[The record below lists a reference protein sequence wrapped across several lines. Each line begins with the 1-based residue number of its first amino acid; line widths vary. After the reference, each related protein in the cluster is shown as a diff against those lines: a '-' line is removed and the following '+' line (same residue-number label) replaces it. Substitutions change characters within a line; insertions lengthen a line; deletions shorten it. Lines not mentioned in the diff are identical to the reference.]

1 MTEAIGQSEAFL
13 DFQERLSRVAPINR
27 PVLLIGERG
36 TGKELAAARLHYLS
50 GRWEAPFI
58 TLNCAS
64 LAPTLIEA
72 ELFGYERGAFTGAL
86 QRRSGRFESAEG
98 GTLFLDEIG
107 NVPLEVQ
114 GKILRVVE
122 YGSFERVGSPE
133 RIDVDV
139 RIVAATNADLPEL
152 VRRDQFKADLLD
164 RLAFE
169 VLVVPP
175 LRARWGDVLLLARH
189 FAARMAKEL
198 GRPETPVIGDAAA
211 AALERHPWPG
221 NVRELKNLV
230 ERAVYRS
237 DTALISEVEFDPF
250 RSPHA
255 PLARPERPAREETPV
270 PKEESPKVMMKAA
283 VWDLQVRMLEA
294 ALRRAQYNQRKA
306 AAALGLTYNQFRG
319 LYRRYRTQRRE
330 TME

>member
-1 MTEAIGQSEAFL
+1 
-13 DFQERLSRVAPINR
+13 
-27 PVLLIGERG
+27 
-36 TGKELAAARLHYLS
+36 
-50 GRWEAPFI
+50 
-58 TLNCAS
+58 
-64 LAPTLIEA
+64 
-72 ELFGYERGAFTGAL
+72 
-86 QRRSGRFESAEG
+86 
-98 GTLFLDEIG
+98 
-107 NVPLEVQ
+107 
-114 GKILRVVE
+114 
-122 YGSFERVGSPE
+122 
-133 RIDVDV
+133 
-139 RIVAATNADLPEL
+139 
-152 VRRDQFKADLLD
+152 
-164 RLAFE
+164 
-169 VLVVPP
+169 
-175 LRARWGDVLLLARH
+175 
-189 FAARMAKEL
+189 MAKEL

-221 NVRELKNLV
+221 NVRGLKNLV
-230 ERAVYRS
+230 ERAVDRT

>member
-1 MTEAIGQSEAFL
+1 
-13 DFQERLSRVAPINR
+13 VAPINR

-50 GRWEAPFI
+50 GRWERPFV

-86 QRRSGRFESAEG
+86 QRRPGRFESAEG

-122 YGSFERVGSPE
+122 YNSFERVGSAE

-139 RIVAATNADLPEL
+139 RIVAATNADLREL
-152 VRRDQFKADLLD
+152 VRRAQFKPDLLD
-164 RLAFE
+164 RLSFE

-175 LRARWGDVLLLARH
+175 LRARRGDVLLLARH

-198 GRPETPVIGDAAA
+198 GRTEAPVIAEEACRGA
-211 AALERHPWPG
+211 R
-221 NVRELKNLV
+221 
-230 ERAVYRS
+230 
-237 DTALISEVEFDPF
+237 T
-250 RSPHA
+250 A
-255 PLARPERPAREETPV
+255 PLARQRARTQERRGAGGLPVGFNPRLRGRVRPLPLPACPERAARAVRRRRRAEGGP
-270 PKEESPKVMMKAA
+270 PRQSLKAA
-283 VWDLQVRMLEA
+283 VWALQVRLLEE
-294 ALRRAQYNQRKA
+294 ALGRSKHNQRKA
-306 AAALGLTYNQFRG
+306 AADLGLTYNQFRG
-319 LYRRYRTQRRE
+319 LYRRYQAGRRDPAAVE
-330 TME
+330 VPG